1 MTLLHF
7 YIVIYPAA
15 CICILAALFRA
26 DRSRAIVPAGIFA
39 LCGGIIWPVVL
50 VATALGLAG
59 KWASTKFTP

>member
-39 LCGGIIWPVVL
+39 TIPVRRSVFN
-50 VATALGLAG
+50 VAKAAQDVKLFRSDFGL
-59 KWASTKFTP
+59 